1 MYPYIEIFGKSYATY
16 GLMAMLGCFVAFA
29 FILYICPRYGALRL
43 NELYLIAFVVIFAV
57 VGAKLLYVVGNIS
70 ELFTRSAQIFASP
83 EAFMDYLGAGFVFY
97 GGLIG
102 GCIGVIAYARFF
114 KENTVHMAEAFVP
127 GVPLF
132 HCFGRI
138 GCFMAGCCYGIP
150 TEGPLGITFT
160 HSIVAPNGVSLL
172 PIQLIEAGANV
183 ITFII
188 LLVFKKKLKRPL
200 QNFGLY
206 LLIYSIERF
215 IFEFFRGDL
224 ARGAFLNVSTS
235 QWISLILLPVAIYFL
250 AARPEKNV
258 FIWILG
264 GRGEARARAAKD
276 TTMS

>member
-1 MYPYIEIFGKSYATY
+1 
-16 GLMAMLGCFVAFA
+16 
-29 FILYICPRYGALRL
+29 
-43 NELYLIAFVVIFAV
+43 
-57 VGAKLLYVVGNIS
+57 
-70 ELFTRSAQIFASP
+70 
-83 EAFMDYLGAGFVFY
+83 
-97 GGLIG
+97 
-102 GCIGVIAYARFF
+102 
-114 KENTVHMAEAFVP
+114 MAEAFVP

-215 IFEFFRGDL
+215 ILNFSAAILPGRIFERIH
-224 ARGAFLNVSTS
+224 
-235 QWISLILLPVAIYFL
+235 ISVDQPDPSAGGNLLPC
-250 AARPEKNV
+250 RTSGKNV